1 MSETMTI
8 NEKILG
14 ALKSATTYLEIST
27 SALSRKDDDSFADS
41 LWHVGAELE
50 YALFLF
56 SITSQNENLTSKL
69 KLLSESKKDEIVSTL
84 VDLRNLL
91 EEAKRFVLNEKLV
104 DAYKNVHVAR
114 QYLLKIKGDLA
125 KKKREIVKKK

>member
-1 MSETMTI
+1 MTI